1 MSEIAAIIL
10 QSGKAAIELALFVL
24 LPVMIVMLTIMRF
37 LEAKQLMDLVVKGVS
52 PVLRPLGLPGLGIF
66 ALMQIF
72 LVSFAA
78 PLATLAI
85 MDKTGTSKRHIAA
98 TLAMIFTAAQAN
110 VVFPMAALGLHVGST
125 LLIALVAS
133 LLSAALT
140 YHVFARHLPNEDEHS
155 EEHLIHPSSKHNNT
169 GLLSI
174 INKAG
179 KEAYELAI
187 AAIPMLV
194 LALVLVN
201 SLRSAG
207 VMTWLEGALAPVMA
221 WVDYPSLAVLP
232 IVSKYIA
239 GGTAMMGVTTDYLQQ
254 NLISLVE
261 FNRMAGFLINPFDLA
276 GVAILISAGS
286 RVASVLKPAMY
297 GAAVGILLRAVL
309 HGIWF

>member
-24 LPVMIVMLTIMRF
+24 LPIMIVMLTLMRF
-37 LEAKQLMDLVVKGVS
+37 LETKQLMDLVVKGVS
-52 PVLRPLGLPGLGIF
+52 PILRPLGLPGLGIF

-85 MDKTGTSKRHIAA
+85 MDKSGTSKRHIAA

-133 LLSAALT
+133 LLSAAIT

-155 EEHLIHPSSKHNNT
+155 KEHLIHPSSKHNT

-201 SLRSAG
+201 SLRALG
-207 VMTWLEGALAPVMA
+207 VMIWLEGTLAPVMA
-221 WVDYPSLAVLP
+221 WVDYPALAVLP

-254 NLISLVE
+254 NLISLTE

-286 RVASVLKPAMY
+286 RVASVLKPAIY
-297 GAAVGILLRAVL
+297 GAVIGILLRTIL
-309 HGIWF
+309 HGLWF